1 LMRILLVTESEEL
14 ARQADEQLRRAHP
27 SWEVE
32 VAKEANAHLLAAP
45 RAAFD
50 VVVGEYREA
59 AEESIEML
67 KQLRK
72 AYPDSVVV
80 AIGEADKE
88 SAWPR
93 VQTAGVD
100 HYLPLYPKWTE
111 ALDVVAAAAEGVARQ
126 RSDGQQADDVE
137 IRRARAV
144 LGTCG
149 EAVLFTNPSGVV
161 VWANAQALQLLGYDG
176 GELVGHPFGH
186 LLAAPEAF
194 NQVVDVLSSAGDVS
208 SVVHPQGG
216 VVAVSQPAADRVEL
230 TCFLAHKARHY
241 LLCKL
246 AVTAVK
252 DASGSVESLL
262 IVLQPVLPSEVS
274 LLPEG
279 ERLLEKV
286 FEVVSVGL
294 GLVDKRGNIL
304 RANAELARLTGWEA
318 EQLIGRP
325 FGELMASAQP
335 WEQMLE
341 AAGNSEALQYRETEI
356 VACDGRRFTA
366 GVAVARVGDSL
377 DAPLLVSVTDLSE
390 IRSVQERVEQYSVGL
405 DNLAAA
411 AAGVAQAEKL
421 QDLGEAAVSGL
432 QKVVSCDAVALVIC
446 SDDLGGECCKAA
458 AGLDEETQAILLGA
472 VEEECKSGQAVGD
485 GDVRLIGDLGEYWA
499 RNRGPAALKVLL
511 DMGMRSGGR
520 VPLVIGGRVVGLLYF
535 GRRTQEAFAAD
546 LDKALSAFI
555 AQAAGMAGKVLA
567 CEQMQHIADRVQKIL
582 AVSLGVNLCTDM
594 QTMTRQ
600 IAEAAAAIGEAACA
614 WAGVLGHQRR
624 EFTATHMYCAQG
636 DSGRGM
642 HMQVHDMAWSAIHS
656 GQIVSADVSTRG
668 GELPSSQQPP
678 AHAVAVPMAVNGEAC
693 GAVVVVYDDGS
704 AVSAERKEAVETLAK
719 HAAVAV
725 RHVQLLE
732 QARQRNARLETLVA
746 EAWEAEADARTL
758 FETAAVIVET
768 SELDSILRQIAQA
781 AATKIRL
788 ERVSIYLAD
797 HTRQV
802 LAGAVEAH
810 RDGEIRDIS
819 GVQVELQA
827 GRNVLADAALGNAP
841 YVVIPTANDDQGEQY
856 ERLLVPLRSQDS
868 LVGLIVADNYRSQD
882 MISAQQIR
890 LLRSLATMASVA
902 IERVRSDA
910 LRTHF
915 LSTVSH
921 ELRAPLSSI
930 RAYNELVLDGEA
942 GPINEEQREYLS
954 RVETACL
961 WLKRMIEDL
970 LSWSRLKSGEVAIEK
985 APTDVGEVVTGVVDA
1000 FYPQAEK
1007 SEVRLDLDLAQDL
1020 PIIYTD
1026 PRRVEQIVTNLIDNA
1041 IKFNRPGGKVKV
1053 SARVYKGKM
1062 AIAVADTGMG
1072 IPAEMQDKV
1081 FGEFH
1086 RGSEEVSRGRQGVG
1100 LGLAIASQLA
1110 GYLGGKITVE
1120 SEPGRGSVFLLWLP
1134 LEIVSD
1140 QQPEAGE
1147 IVWQ

>member
-1 LMRILLVTESEEL
+1 
-14 ARQADEQLRRAHP
+14 
-27 SWEVE
+27 
-32 VAKEANAHLLAAP
+32 
-45 RAAFD
+45 
-50 VVVGEYREA
+50 
-59 AEESIEML
+59 
-67 KQLRK
+67 
-72 AYPDSVVV
+72 
-80 AIGEADKE
+80 
-88 SAWPR
+88 
-93 VQTAGVD
+93 
-100 HYLPLYPKWTE
+100 
-111 ALDVVAAAAEGVARQ
+111 
-126 RSDGQQADDVE
+126 
-137 IRRARAV
+137 
-144 LGTCG
+144 
-149 EAVLFTNPSGVV
+149 
-161 VWANAQALQLLGYDG
+161 
-176 GELVGHPFGH
+176 
-186 LLAAPEAF
+186 
-194 NQVVDVLSSAGDVS
+194 
-208 SVVHPQGG
+208 
-216 VVAVSQPAADRVEL
+216 
-230 TCFLAHKARHY
+230 
-241 LLCKL
+241 
-246 AVTAVK
+246 
-252 DASGSVESLL
+252 
-262 IVLQPVLPSEVS
+262 
-274 LLPEG
+274 
-279 ERLLEKV
+279 
-286 FEVVSVGL
+286 
-294 GLVDKRGNIL
+294 
-304 RANAELARLTGWEA
+304 
-318 EQLIGRP
+318 
-325 FGELMASAQP
+325 
-335 WEQMLE
+335 
-341 AAGNSEALQYRETEI
+341 
-356 VACDGRRFTA
+356 
-366 GVAVARVGDSL
+366 
-377 DAPLLVSVTDLSE
+377 
-390 IRSVQERVEQYSVGL
+390 
-405 DNLAAA
+405 
-411 AAGVAQAEKL
+411 
-421 QDLGEAAVSGL
+421 
-432 QKVVSCDAVALVIC
+432 
-446 SDDLGGECCKAA
+446 
-458 AGLDEETQAILLGA
+458 
-472 VEEECKSGQAVGD
+472 
-485 GDVRLIGDLGEYWA
+485 
-499 RNRGPAALKVLL
+499 
-511 DMGMRSGGR
+511 
-520 VPLVIGGRVVGLLYF
+520 
-535 GRRTQEAFAAD
+535 
-546 LDKALSAFI
+546 
-555 AQAAGMAGKVLA
+555 
-567 CEQMQHIADRVQKIL
+567 
-582 AVSLGVNLCTDM
+582 
-594 QTMTRQ
+594 
-600 IAEAAAAIGEAACA
+600 
-614 WAGVLGHQRR
+614 
-624 EFTATHMYCAQG
+624 
-636 DSGRGM
+636 M

-970 LSWSRLKSGEVAIEK
+970 LSWSR
-985 APTDVGEVVTGVVDA
+985 
-1000 FYPQAEK
+1000 AEK